1 MGFLFLFFFKIE
13 LLAMFDSRS
22 WVCFWTLCRV
32 TTFSISC
39 NSFLHIR
46 TFWHCFNNVAGKIS
60 ALSSCIILDVPRLTM
75 SAQRQGAGKHV
86 NCSTRCGKR
95 LIYKLLHKYFLQNLQ
110 KKKTQIKWY
119 FVTFACACA
128 KEQLIKI
135 CLKSA
140 PDVNNY
146 KKSGNRAN
154 GRRSLKSVLKKNQ
167 KFVYLNNCLWF
178 LSEYRNCMWFFI
190 FKKCAFCVIM

>member
-1 MGFLFLFFFKIE
+1 MFFIF
-13 LLAMFDSRS
+13 
-22 WVCFWTLCRV
+22 
-32 TTFSISC
+32 FSKLNYLQCLILDLESVFG
-39 NSFLHIR
+39 NFVVWQHSPSAAIVFLHIR

-154 GRRSLKSVLKKNQ
+154 GRRSLKSVLKKIRNP
-167 KFVYLNNCLWF
+167 FIWIIACGFYLNTVIACGF
-178 LSEYRNCMWFFI
+178 LFF
-190 FKKCAFCVIM
+190 

>member
-13 LLAMFDSRS
+13 LLAMFDSIS

-75 SAQRQGAGKHV
+75 SAARQGAGKHV

-95 LIYKLLHKYFLQNLQ
+95 LIYKLMHKYFLQNLQ
-110 KKKTQIKWY
+110 KKTQIKWY

-135 CLKSA
+135 FLKSG
-140 PDVNNY
+140 PDVNNG

-154 GRRSLKSVLKKNQ
+154 SRRSLKSVLKKI
-167 KFVYLNNCLWF
+167 
-178 LSEYRNCMWFFI
+178 RNPFI
-190 FKKCAFCVIM
+190 WIIACGF

>member
-60 ALSSCIILDVPRLTM
+60 AISSCIILDVPRLTM
-75 SAQRQGAGKHV
+75 SAARQGAGKHV

-110 KKKTQIKWY
+110 KKNTNKMIFCNVCMCVCKRTI
-119 FVTFACACA
+119 
-128 KEQLIKI
+128 
-135 CLKSA
+135 
-140 PDVNNY
+140 D
-146 KKSGNRAN
+146 
-154 GRRSLKSVLKKNQ
+154 KNM
-167 KFVYLNNCLWF
+167 
-178 LSEYRNCMWFFI
+178 S
-190 FKKCAFCVIM
+190 